1 MAFHDTRCQ
10 YRLARENQ
18 SAKQK
23 DDCFFRKGK
32 KSDPANYRPISLTF
46 VASKIL
52 EHIVHSFI
60 MKHLNDHNILTDCQ
74 HGFRAKRSSEMQLI
88 LTLHDMAKAIHSSSI
103 HAAILDFAKAFDK
116 VPHRRLYGIQ
126 GSLLNW
132 LESFLTQRFQS
143 VVCEGQTSRQCPVTS
158 GVPQG
163 TVLSPLLFLYL
174 NDLSDNVQSSVR
186 LFVDDALL
194 YSIVASDV
202 DCDLLQ
208 SDIHGLESWQY
219 H

>member
-1 MAFHDTRCQ
+1 
-10 YRLARENQ
+10 
-18 SAKQK
+18 
-23 DDCFFRKGK
+23 
-32 KSDPANYRPISLTF
+32 
-46 VASKIL
+46 
-52 EHIVHSFI
+52 

-74 HGFRAKRSSEMQLI
+74 HGFRAKTSSEMQLI

-103 HAAILDFAKAFDK
+103 HAANLDFAKAFVK
-116 VPHRRLYGIQ
+116 VPHRRLLRKLQHYGIQ

-143 VVCEGQTSRQCPVTS
+143 VVCEGQTSSQCPVTS

-163 TVLSPLLFLYL
+163 TVLGPLLFLYL

-194 YSIVASDV
+194 YGIVASDV
-202 DCDLLQ
+202 DCDLQ
-208 SDIHGLESWQY
+208 SIHQFIQY
-219 H
+219 TG